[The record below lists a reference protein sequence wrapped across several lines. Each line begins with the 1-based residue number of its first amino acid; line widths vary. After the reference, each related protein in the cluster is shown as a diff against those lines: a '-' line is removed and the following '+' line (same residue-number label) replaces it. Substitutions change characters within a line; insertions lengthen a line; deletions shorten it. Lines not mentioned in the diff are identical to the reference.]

1 MAVRFSNPV
10 GRGVH
15 AREQYVAH
23 KVITVIAVVV
33 EEQQVY
39 KRPGGSYTCLDAYD

>member
-10 GRGVH
+10 GRKVH
-15 AREQYVAH
+15 AREQYVVHA
-23 KVITVIAVVV
+23 VITVFAVVI

-39 KRPGGSYTCLDAYD
+39 KRPGGS